1 MLQRHQ
7 AMLCCSNEQL
17 ALKSAK
23 AIDLMSMRTELKDK
37 VVATRGRVASLEE
50 AESLREKVAPL
61 EEEVR

>member
-1 MLQRHQ
+1 
-7 AMLCCSNEQL
+7 
-17 ALKSAK
+17 
-23 AIDLMSMRTELKDK
+23 MSMRTELKDK